1 MVYGKIWMRDRL
13 KKIVKNLKIKVK
25 KKGKSCIFAQV

>member
-1 MVYGKIWMRDRL
+1 MDAQPIE
-13 KKIVKNLKIKVK
+13 KIVKNLKIKVK

>member
-1 MVYGKIWMRDRL
+1 MDAQPIEKICEEFIN
-13 KKIVKNLKIKVK
+13 KGK